1 MSKATESPGKDM
13 TDTTTNDAEAT
24 EASSDTGTPDGGTP
38 GGGSPAARVMGV
50 TPSAAARIAELIAA
64 EQQADLMLRVFVSGG
79 GCSGFQYGFSFDE
92 TLNEDDY
99 IFTRDGVKVVVD
111 DTSLDLLAGAEVDWV
126 ETLGAA
132 SFQIRNPNA
141 ASSCG
146 CGSSFSV

>member
-1 MSKATESPGKDM
+1 M

-92 TLNEDDY
+92 TLNEDDH